1 MAESD
6 VVNLITSF
14 LNAYSANTQSR
25 DQKAVKNAINGIKR
39 ELKKQEKRNKKTQF
53 VVVALSI
60 IGSSGLTLIVE
71 HVVLKIPEIL

>member
-1 MAESD
+1 MAESE
-6 VVNLITSF
+6 VIKLMTSF

-53 VVVALSI
+53 VIAVLSV
-60 IGSSGLTLIVE
+60 IGSSVFTLIVE